1 MNNVTVTEELSV
13 DAARAWELVR
23 EFDSLALVSGVIEEV
38 ELTDVDGQFERT
50 LRFGGVTVRQRL
62 ESRDDEA
69 RELRIHT
76 IDGGGVVRHLESRL
90 TVTESGPGA
99 CIITWEAVYEPII
112 DDAQMKPMIRDFYLT
127 AIARFRRHLGGR
139 PE

>member
-1 MNNVTVTEELSV
+1 MSM
-13 DAARAWELVR
+13 D
-23 EFDSLALVSGVIEEV
+23 
-38 ELTDVDGQFERT
+38 QFERS

-69 RELRIHT
+69 RELCIHT

-90 TVTESGPGA
+90 TVTESGSGA
-99 CIITWEAVYEPII
+99 CIITWEAVCEPII